1 MNSFFLRVDGF
12 KVYSTLAEIPPDLCF
27 ALHLLFIHLLS
38 KNLSRTYYVQAFYIQ
53 EMMRR
58 KKKKGKGK
66 VKRKERKYTVLFGTY
81 TLFIPRPI
89 LFCLS
94 HSFSPSHSPLC
105 PNCLVPSYCFP
116 ILNVWSLPTLHLQA
130 SLHTEFAPECMYSTA
145 RRWVSANGNIID
157 VS

>member
-58 KKKKGKGK
+58 KKKKR
-66 VKRKERKYTVLFGTY
+66 KRKSKKKRKKIPSALWNLHSLHPTSHSLLSFSLLFALSLTSVSKLFGT
-81 TLFIPRPI
+81 I
-89 LFCLS
+89 LLLPHPQCVKPPYLAPTSFTS
-94 HSFSPSHSPLC
+94 HRICS
-105 PNCLVPSYCFP
+105 
-116 ILNVWSLPTLHLQA
+116 
-130 SLHTEFAPECMYSTA
+130 
-145 RRWVSANGNIID
+145 
-157 VS
+157 